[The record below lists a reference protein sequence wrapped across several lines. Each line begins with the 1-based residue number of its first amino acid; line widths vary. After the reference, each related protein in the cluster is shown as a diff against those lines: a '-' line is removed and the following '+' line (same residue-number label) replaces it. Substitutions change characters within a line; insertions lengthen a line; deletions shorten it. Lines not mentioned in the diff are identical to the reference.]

1 MRNILVTGASSGI
14 GEATVLHLAELGMQ
28 VFAAVRDMGDGAAL
42 AAQPPTSRSVHPVVL
57 DVRDEASV
65 HRAVSEVRAAVGDGG
80 LDGLVNAAGEG
91 FPGPLELV
99 DLAQLREQLEVNVVG
114 QVAVTQAALPLLRQ
128 ARGRIVFV
136 GSIGGKVAVQFAGP
150 YHASKYAIEAIG
162 DCLRQ
167 ELAPDG
173 IAVSIIEPGPIS
185 TAIWGKASERI
196 DDLLARSPDID
207 RYRDRLLDVRE
218 SLRSADESGGSPRDV
233 AEVIAKALTTS
244 RPAARYPVGIPAR
257 LASAVKP
264 WVPDKIFDAV
274 VRHTV

>member
-1 MRNILVTGASSGI
+1 MR
-14 GEATVLHLAELGMQ
+14 
-28 VFAAVRDMGDGAAL
+28 VFAAVRHLADGEEVRAL
-42 AAQPPTSRSVHPVVL
+42 AQGAGSVVPVVL
-57 DVRDEASV
+57 DVRDEATIA
-65 HRAVSEVRAAVGDGG
+65 RGLDEVREAVGGEG
-80 LDGLVNAAGEG
+80 LTGLVNNAGEG
-91 FPGPLELV
+91 IPGPLEMI

-173 IAVSIIEPGPIS
+173 IAVAIVDPGPIS
-185 TAIWGKASERI
+185 TGIWDKAAQRI
-196 DDLLARSPDID
+196 DDLLTRTPDVD
-207 RYRDRLLDVRE
+207 RYRDRLR
-218 SLRSADESGGSPRDV
+218 SLREGLQSADEKGGSPDDV
-233 AEVIAKALTTS
+233 AKVVAKALTAS
-244 RPAARYPVGIPAR
+244 SPATRYPVGTAAT

-264 WVPDKIFDAV
+264 WVPDKLYDAV
-274 VRHTV
+274 VRRAV

>member
-1 MRNILVTGASSGI
+1 MRNVLVTGASSGI
-14 GEATVLHLAELGMQ
+14 GEATVHHLAGLGMR
-28 VFAAVRDMGDGAAL
+28 VFAAVRDTVDGEAL
-42 AAQPPTSRSVHPVVL
+42 RTQAQDAGPVVPVVL
-57 DVRDEASV
+57 DVRDEASIA
-65 HRAVSEVRAAVGDGG
+65 RAVDEVRAAVGGEG
-80 LDGLVNAAGEG
+80 LDGLVDNAGEG
-91 FPGPLELV
+91 IPGPLEMV

-173 IAVSIIEPGPIS
+173 IAVAIVEPGPIS
-185 TAIWGKASERI
+185 TGIWDKAAARI
-196 DDLLARSPDID
+196 DDLLTRTPEVD
-207 RYRDRLLDVRE
+207 RYRERLLSLRE
-218 SLRSADESGGSPRDV
+218 SLQSADQKGGSPDDV
-233 AEVIAKALTTS
+233 AKVIGKALTAS
-244 RPAARYPVGIPAR
+244 SPASRYPVGTVAT

-264 WVPDKIFDAV
+264 WIPDKLYDAV
-274 VRHTV
+274 VRRAV

>member
-1 MRNILVTGASSGI
+1 MRNVLVTGASSGI
-14 GEATVLHLAELGMQ
+14 GEATVHHLAGLGMR
-28 VFAAVRDMGDGAAL
+28 VFAAVRDTVDGEAL
-42 AAQPPTSRSVHPVVL
+42 RTQAQDAGPVVPVVL
-57 DVRDEASV
+57 DVRDGASIA
-65 HRAVSEVRAAVGDGG
+65 RAVDEVRAAVGGEG
-80 LDGLVNAAGEG
+80 LDGLVDNAGEG
-91 FPGPLELV
+91 IPGPLEMV

-173 IAVSIIEPGPIS
+173 IAVAIVEPGPIS
-185 TAIWGKASERI
+185 TGIWDKAAARI
-196 DDLLARSPDID
+196 DDLLTRTPEVD
-207 RYRDRLLDVRE
+207 RYRERLLSLRE
-218 SLRSADESGGSPRDV
+218 SLQSADQKGGSPDDV
-233 AEVIAKALTTS
+233 AKVIGKALTAS
-244 RPAARYPVGIPAR
+244 SPASRYPVGTVAT

-264 WVPDKIFDAV
+264 WIPDKLYDAV
-274 VRHTV
+274 VRRAV